1 MQLTRRRFLRLLLVF
16 REFLF
21 KQGKPVAN
29 KLRAFISST
38 MEDLGNERRAV
49 VQQLKSMGIE
59 PINAEDMPPVGRSS
73 WDSIHSEIDQCH
85 LFIVI
90 LGDRYGWEPDSGY
103 GAGTGLSVTHLELQ
117 AARRGSKLVLAFMKK
132 LRYGA
137 AVDVKR
143 DSLRREVSDW
153 ATGVFRQDFE
163 WADELASKVA
173 TSINSLFTD
182 ALLKQLVRRADE
194 TSSVGTLALVQPPGA
209 AMLKPRTEKVLL
221 AGAGMSIAAGYPT
234 AMVLMGIL
242 ANDLWGPQQD
252 TTQLMVHSFSDLAAY
267 YESVVGRA
275 GLENR
280 IKEVLDTPQSVQP
293 TPAHMK
299 AVRAFRSIVTT
310 NYDRLF
316 ELASE
321 LQGVTYR
328 VVHPF
333 DLSVSDDF
341 NGLTIYKL
349 VGSVTEPQTLILT
362 SDDLSRVAQRSVFE
376 RIKNLIAHN
385 EIVVIG
391 HSLRDGNVQ
400 TLLQGRNPKHES
412 IYVSPYLTKI
422 DDLTLTKYGF
432 KSVMAT
438 ADGFMSNFT
447 F

>member
-1 MQLTRRRFLRLLLVF
+1 
-16 REFLF
+16 
-21 KQGKPVAN
+21 
-29 KLRAFISST
+29 
-38 MEDLGNERRAV
+38 
-49 VQQLKSMGIE
+49 
-59 PINAEDMPPVGRSS
+59 
-73 WDSIHSEIDQCH
+73 
-85 LFIVI
+85 
-90 LGDRYGWEPDSGY
+90 
-103 GAGTGLSVTHLELQ
+103 
-117 AARRGSKLVLAFMKK
+117 
-132 LRYGA
+132 
-137 AVDVKR
+137 
-143 DSLRREVSDW
+143 
-153 ATGVFRQDFE
+153 
-163 WADELASKVA
+163 
-173 TSINSLFTD
+173 
-182 ALLKQLVRRADE
+182 
-194 TSSVGTLALVQPPGA
+194 
-209 AMLKPRTEKVLL
+209 
-221 AGAGMSIAAGYPT
+221 
-234 AMVLMGIL
+234 
-242 ANDLWGPQQD
+242 
-252 TTQLMVHSFSDLAAY
+252 
-267 YESVVGRA
+267 VGRA